1 MAVFRIERFSPLPAA
16 EAWRRVTDWERHGD
30 TVPFT
35 SVTVRAGPPTGA
47 GTVPFT
53 SVTVRAGPPT
63 GAGTV
68 FVARTGLGPLG
79 FDDPMEVVRWAP
91 PASGRAGLC
100 LLEKR
105 GSLVRGR
112 ASIDVRPTGSG
123 SHVIW
128 VEELRVRLLPGWAD
142 PVLAGAGRRV
152 FGRVLDVLL
161 DD

>member
-1 MAVFRIERFSPLPAA
+1 MAVFRIERSSPLPAS

-35 SVTVRAGPPTGA
+35 SVTVPTGPH
-47 GTVPFT
+47 T
-53 SVTVRAGPPT
+53 R
-63 GAGTV
+63 AGTV

-79 FDDPMEVVRWAP
+79 FDDPMEVVRWTP
-91 PASGRAGLC
+91 PAAGRAGLC
-100 LLEKR
+100 RLEKR
-105 GSLVRGR
+105 GSLVRGQ
-112 ASIDVRPTGSG
+112 ASIDVYPTGSG

-128 VEELRVRLLPGWAD
+128 VEELRVRLLPRWAD

-152 FGRVLDVLL
+152 FGRALRMLL

>member
-30 TVPFT
+30 
-35 SVTVRAGPPTGA
+35 
-47 GTVPFT
+47 TVPFT